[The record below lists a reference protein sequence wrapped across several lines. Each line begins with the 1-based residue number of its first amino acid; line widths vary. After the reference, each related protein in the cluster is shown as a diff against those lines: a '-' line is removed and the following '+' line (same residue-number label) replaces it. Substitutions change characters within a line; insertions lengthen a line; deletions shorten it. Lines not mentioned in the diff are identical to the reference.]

1 MGLKSEL
8 LKILKKSSIK
18 PNKDFY
24 SYKKNKLESLE
35 NNWNFKNIWITML
48 HILTPTL
55 QRLRKFNTQLLSHH
69 QFILISINQIIIKR
83 FQHHHR
89 LEFRLHQH
97 QRRQ

>member
-35 NNWNFKNIWITML
+35 NNWNFKNI
-48 HILTPTL
+48 
-55 QRLRKFNTQLLSHH
+55 
-69 QFILISINQIIIKR
+69 
-83 FQHHHR
+83 
-89 LEFRLHQH
+89 
-97 QRRQ
+97 